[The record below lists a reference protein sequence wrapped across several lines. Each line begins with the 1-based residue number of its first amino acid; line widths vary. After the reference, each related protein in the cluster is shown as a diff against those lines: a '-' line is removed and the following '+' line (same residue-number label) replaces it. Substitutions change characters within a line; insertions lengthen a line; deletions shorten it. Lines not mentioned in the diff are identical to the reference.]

1 MNNDMS
7 FNLDKLNETYDEIE
21 RLYNEYKESTISLN
35 QEIQKL
41 GITWGNKEGSTY
53 TTFKEKYDEKK
64 PKLEET
70 ENLMKELLDT
80 LNLKK
85 QEIEEATISSEN
97 NFE

>member
-21 RLYNEYKESTISLN
+21 RLYGEFKDTTISLN

-64 PKLEET
+64 PKL
-70 ENLMKELLDT
+70 LDT